1 MSKIRKNVVYIGAGA
16 GNATFLCFADREYL
30 KWVNKIRS
38 QDEES
43 DKEAAD
49 IPENEKSDLVF
60 ISREIEHLRWIGKY
74 IEGVLTFPEMTK
86 KIRFHI
92 YITIKD
98 HTNSLPSLLFWRAL
112 TMYNMQKEGKDGRMK
127 SLVINLGRPNLDKL
141 INDVWVKN
149 DVARHYVYACGPDSM
164 IKSLQ
169 KICLEKSDLK
179 ERQIIFNYEV
189 F

>member
-1 MSKIRKNVVYIGAGA
+1 M
-16 GNATFLCFADREYL
+16 
-30 KWVNKIRS
+30 
-38 QDEES
+38 
-43 DKEAAD
+43 
-49 IPENEKSDLVF
+49 F

-74 IEGVLTFPEMTK
+74 IEGVLIFPEMTK

-141 INDVWVKN
+141 INDV
-149 DVARHYVYACGPDSM
+149 
-164 IKSLQ
+164 
-169 KICLEKSDLK
+169 
-179 ERQIIFNYEV
+179 
-189 F
+189 